1 MCLLKIKYYRLL
13 HNILKCK
20 YIILKLSNTAAF
32 WRLLLT
38 MVVNIKGDQKVNCSL
53 VNKERRISK

>member
-38 MVVNIKGDQKVNCSL
+38 MVVNIKGDQRVNCSL
-53 VNKERRISK
+53 VNKERPITK